1 MPETRMESKQ
11 DDWIITTAIRYSKV
25 LVKVETPVNHTD
37 IDPRA
42 IRDLVVRE
50 AQYTAQMW
58 LSVIGFVE
66 GTSYS
71 TRIFT
76 IEDSIGCIRELGPKP
91 RFGSDGKDL
100 GIENAKEFFGAAAVL
115 SSTNQYFRGALHDY
129 VTALNF
135 TLDSPY
141 YLYRALDTLRK
152 HFDDDWVKMNQS
164 LGTNKSKTDALLTT
178 YANEIR
184 HGESLDQQKL
194 FDAYL
199 GHYDALKYVRNAL
212 LTFLVKNS
220 GSDFNLQLP
229 DLGVP

>member
-1 MPETRMESKQ
+1 
-11 DDWIITTAIRYSKV
+11 
-25 LVKVETPVNHTD
+25 
-37 IDPRA
+37 
-42 IRDLVVRE
+42 
-50 AQYTAQMW
+50 
-58 LSVIGFVE
+58 
-66 GTSYS
+66 
-71 TRIFT
+71 
-76 IEDSIGCIRELGPKP
+76 
-91 RFGSDGKDL
+91 
-100 GIENAKEFFGAAAVL
+100 
-115 SSTNQYFRGALHDY
+115 
-129 VTALNF
+129 
-135 TLDSPY
+135 
-141 YLYRALDTLRK
+141 
-152 HFDDDWVKMNQS
+152 MNQS